1 MMRLRS
7 LWLGLLLTA
16 CAPSAAVVP
25 VETIDVI
32 PQQVVEISRT
42 DQIEPPALAV
52 DGDELIA
59 FTLGS
64 DAAGIHHDVRVWSQT
79 DGLSLPTILPLPPQH
94 PFHQRAYPG
103 LTATHLLWIDA
114 DPAAPEFNR
123 VYGAIISGDQVVLRG
138 PTAISA
144 AGHHVASFSALPQ
157 PDGGLIA
164 AYQGGGRGESD
175 LYLVDVD
182 ATGVPRPA
190 QYALSNLDGFAMTS
204 GADGDWLVWY
214 ATATGQIMRAP
225 IVADTLSSPIVT
237 APMIYLGPGDRMIG
251 MSVSIWG
258 VQAGAILNVARLDG
272 AIEAWLVQGDLDA
285 PFWDAPELITTA
297 ASVPVTQAVFV
308 SHTAEF
314 VGTAAGQITLWQY
327 SEGTAQALRPGIPA
341 HMVRPPTV
349 LATSSGHAFIAWSD
363 VSSLTISQRFTQ
375 FSAIADR

>member
-1 MMRLRS
+1 MRLRS

-16 CAPSAAVVP
+16 CTPSAASVP
-25 VETIDVI
+25 PEPTDVI
-32 PQQVVEISRT
+32 PQHVIEISRAA
-42 DQIEPPALAV
+42 QIEPPALAV
-52 DGDELIA
+52 DGEELVA

-79 DGLSLPTILPLPPQH
+79 TGLSLPTILPLPPQH

-103 LTATHLLWIDA
+103 LNATHLLWIDS

-123 VYGAIISGDQVVLRG
+123 VYGALISGDQVVLRG

-144 AGHHVASFSALPQ
+144 AGHHVVSFSALPQ

-190 QYALSNLDGFAMTS
+190 QYAASNLDGFAMTS
-204 GADGDWLVWY
+204 GAEDDWLIWY

-225 IVADTLSSPIVT
+225 IVADTLASPIIT

-251 MSVSIWG
+251 MNASIWG
-258 VQAGAILNVARLDG
+258 DQAGAIINVARMDG
-272 AIEAWLVQGDLDA
+272 TIEAWRVQGDLDA
-285 PFWDAPELITTA
+285 PFWDAPGLITTTA
-297 ASVPVTQAVFV
+297 GEPVTQAVFV
-308 SHTAEF
+308 PHTADF
-314 VGTAAGQITLWQY
+314 VGSAAGQITLWQHADA
-327 SEGTAQALRPGIPA
+327 SAQAVRTGIPA

-375 FSAIADR
+375 FSASDSR